1 MKLLIITLL
10 LAFTGTNAVQAQ
22 TNWHVSSD
30 VVRTIEHP
38 DFSALFTFGIE
49 ISKVE
54 FGKEQTTL
62 YFDFSHYTSTTFGF
76 RSTTYLVDEE
86 GKRYPIKSCKGFQL
100 DKGYNVKEDGVKE
113 ISISFEPLPEG
124 TRVFD
129 CIEGP
134 DLQWSFQFYGIR
146 EKGQD
151 WNVFPKKEV
160 ADNPFPESFF
170 CVDTVYVT
178 GRITQSKYD
187 RESNACR
194 HESYSYAEQALRKQL
209 RLGGGAFDRFYVAK
223 DGTFS
228 FKTMVVKPTMDE
240 LFIPG
245 GRIPVL
251 LIPGDH
257 LQVDI
262 SHWGE
267 YNQQVTIRS
276 EKGDYSRM
284 LTNYPFLYE
293 KEIADP
299 RGTLSWSETGKL
311 AADTWQPLHDEQ
323 AKRMEV
329 CSYLAAKYHFTPT
342 ELKLMQMNVQINN
355 AFISSLRMSS
365 PLFIKFRKIKEKYN
379 ATRTSQDS
387 KLPPKHFSM
396 EDLEADSIFL
406 DLSFIKECPWDD
418 PTISATQEYE
428 AVLNRLPD
436 LPYYILFRSGT
447 EEWTYENDSINIFAA
462 AEQLGIGEALIG
474 HYLTTNL
481 YDRMA
486 NNPELRQKI
495 ASIVDD
501 FKLPHAF
508 ALSKTALMYDLH
520 DHEIRSYPADQ
531 SIAADVIKKLYAPYK
546 GKKVLLLPLSC
557 YRPDGLQKIDSLYQA
572 RRAEIDKEAVFLP
585 VATPKFTSKQELK
598 ELQQKYPTLKNTVY
612 LGEEELLRLYIAFQ
626 RGNGPQTD
634 PEMLILQDG
643 TFGIPGYLFLDN
655 YRKKK

>member
-1 MKLLIITLL
+1 MKKTIILLCAMLFSLCTW
-10 LAFTGTNAVQAQ
+10 AQ
-22 TNWHVSSD
+22 DNGSASSD

-100 DKGYNVKEDGVKE
+100 DKGYNVKKDGVKE

-160 ADNPFPESFF
+160 ADNPFKESFF
-170 CVDTVYVT
+170 GMDTVYVT

-187 RESNACR
+187 RESNVCH
-194 HESYSYAEQALRKQL
+194 HESYSYAENALRKQL
-209 RLGGGAFDRFYVAK
+209 RLGAGVFDRFYVAK

-311 AADTWQPLHDEQ
+311 PADTWQPLHDEQ

-329 CSYLAAKYHFTPT
+329 CRYLAAKHHFTPT
-342 ELKLMQMNVQINN
+342 ELKLMQMNVQISD
-355 AFISSLRMSS
+355 AFISYIRMQT
-365 PLFIKFRKIKEKYN
+365 PFYRKERKEYDLYVKAKYDK
-379 ATRTSQDS
+379 T
-387 KLPPKHFSM
+387 KLPQARFSV
-396 EDLEADSIFL
+396 EDVEADSIYL
-406 DLSFIKECPWDD
+406 DLSFIKDCPWDD
-418 PTISATQEYE
+418 PTFSATKYYE
-428 AVLNRLPD
+428 TLLSKLLGLTIMFAP
-436 LPYYILFRSGT
+436 GT
-447 EEWTYENDSINIFAA
+447 EKPSSENDSINIFAA
-462 AEQLGIGEALIG
+462 AEQLGIGEVLIG
-474 HYLTTNL
+474 YYLTADK
-481 YDRMA
+481 YGKMK

-501 FKLPHAF
+501 FKLPHAI

-643 TFGIPGYLFLDN
+643 TFGIPGRYFLDN

>member
-1 MKLLIITLL
+1 MLFSLCTW
-10 LAFTGTNAVQAQ
+10 AQA
-22 TNWHVSSD
+22 NGSASSD
-30 VVRTIEHP
+30 MVRTIEHP
-38 DFSALFTFGIE
+38 EFSALFTFGIE

-62 YFDFSHYTSTTFGF
+62 YFDFSHYTGTSFSF
-76 RSTTYLVDEE
+76 RSSTYLVDEE
-86 GKRYPIKSCKGFQL
+86 GRRYPIKSCKGFQL

-178 GRITQSKYD
+178 GRITQSQYD
-187 RESNACR
+187 QWGNIHREG
-194 HESYSYAEQALRKQL
+194 YSYAEKALRKQL

-228 FKTMVVKPTMDE
+228 FKTMVAKPTMDE

-276 EKGDYSRM
+276 EKGDYSRL

-311 AADTWQPLHDEQ
+311 AADTWQPLHDELET
-323 AKRMEV
+323 RMEV
-329 CSYLAAKYHFTPT
+329 CRYLAAKHHFTPT
-342 ELKLMQMNVQINN
+342 EQKLIQMNVQIDH
-355 AFISSLRMSS
+355 AFIAYMRMLS
-365 PLFIKFRKIKEKYN
+365 PLMIKYRKVVDLYNKDTSNNKKY
-379 ATRTSQDS
+379 
-387 KLPPKHFSM
+387 PKRRFSM
-396 EDLEADSIFL
+396 QELEADSISL
-406 DLSFIKECPWDD
+406 DLSFITECHWDD
-418 PTISATQEYE
+418 PTISATKDYE
-428 AVLNRLPD
+428 FLLSKLPG
-436 LPYYILFRSGT
+436 LFTFILFQPGT
-447 EEWTYENDSINIFAA
+447 EAQTHENDSINTFAA
-462 AEQLGIGEALIG
+462 AERLGIGETLIG
-474 HYLTTNL
+474 EYLTTNM
-481 YDRMA
+481 YDRLQR
-486 NNPELRQKI
+486 NPELRQKVRG
-495 ASIVDD
+495 IVEN
-501 FKLPHAF
+501 FKSPHTRI
-508 ALSKTALMYDLH
+508 LSKAALDYDLH
-520 DHEIRSYPADQ
+520 DYEARSYPADQ

>member
-1 MKLLIITLL
+1 MKKTIILLCAMLFSLCTW
-10 LAFTGTNAVQAQ
+10 AQ
-22 TNWHVSSD
+22 DNGSASSD

-100 DKGYNVKEDGVKE
+100 DKGYNVKKDGVKE

-160 ADNPFPESFF
+160 ADNPFKESFF
-170 CVDTVYVT
+170 GMDTVYVT

-187 RESNACR
+187 RESNVCH
-194 HESYSYAEQALRKQL
+194 HESYSYAENALRKQL
-209 RLGGGAFDRFYVAK
+209 RLGEGVFDRFYVAK

-311 AADTWQPLHDEQ
+311 PADTWQPLHDEQ

-329 CSYLAAKYHFTPT
+329 CRYLAAKHHFTPT
-342 ELKLMQMNVQINN
+342 ELKLMQMNVQIND
-355 AFISSLRMSS
+355 AFISYIRMQT
-365 PLFIKFRKIKEKYN
+365 PFYRKERKEYDLYVKAKYDK
-379 ATRTSQDS
+379 T
-387 KLPPKHFSM
+387 KLPQARFSV
-396 EDLEADSIFL
+396 EDVEADSIYL
-406 DLSFIKECPWDD
+406 DLSFIKDCPWDD
-418 PTISATQEYE
+418 PTFSATKYYE
-428 AVLNRLPD
+428 TLLSKLLGLTIMFAP
-436 LPYYILFRSGT
+436 GT
-447 EEWTYENDSINIFAA
+447 EKPSSENDSINIFAA
-462 AEQLGIGEALIG
+462 AEQLGIGEVLIG
-474 HYLTTNL
+474 YYLTADK
-481 YDRMA
+481 YGKMK

-501 FKLPHAF
+501 FKLPHAI

-643 TFGIPGYLFLDN
+643 TFGIPGRYFLDN

>member
-1 MKLLIITLL
+1 MKKTIILLCAMLFSLCTW
-10 LAFTGTNAVQAQ
+10 AQ
-22 TNWHVSSD
+22 DNGSASSD

-76 RSTTYLVDEE
+76 RSTTYLMDEE

-100 DKGYNVKEDGVKE
+100 DKGYNVKKDGVKE

-160 ADNPFPESFF
+160 ADNPFKESFF
-170 CVDTVYVT
+170 GMDTVYVT

-187 RESNACR
+187 RESNVCH
-194 HESYSYAEQALRKQL
+194 HESYSYAENALRKQL
-209 RLGGGAFDRFYVAK
+209 RLGAGVFDRFYVAK

-311 AADTWQPLHDEQ
+311 PADTWQPLHDEQ

-329 CSYLAAKYHFTPT
+329 CRYLAAKHHFTPT
-342 ELKLMQMNVQINN
+342 ELKLMQMNVQISD
-355 AFISSLRMSS
+355 AFISYIRMQT
-365 PLFIKFRKIKEKYN
+365 PFYLKERKEYDLYVKAKYDK
-379 ATRTSQDS
+379 T
-387 KLPPKHFSM
+387 KLPQARFSV
-396 EDLEADSIFL
+396 EDVEADSIYL
-406 DLSFIKECPWDD
+406 DLSFIKDCPWDD
-418 PTISATQEYE
+418 PTFSATKYYE
-428 AVLNRLPD
+428 TLLGKLLGLTIMFAP
-436 LPYYILFRSGT
+436 GT
-447 EEWTYENDSINIFAA
+447 EKPSSENDSINIFAA
-462 AEQLGIGEALIG
+462 AEQLGIGEVLIG
-474 HYLTTNL
+474 YYLTADK
-481 YDRMA
+481 YGKMK

-501 FKLPHAF
+501 FKLPHAI

-643 TFGIPGYLFLDN
+643 TFGIPGRYFLDN

>member
-1 MKLLIITLL
+1 MKKTIILLCAMLFSLCTWTQDNGS
-10 LAFTGTNAVQAQ
+10 A
-22 TNWHVSSD
+22 SSD

-100 DKGYNVKEDGVKE
+100 DKGYNVKKDGVKE

-160 ADNPFPESFF
+160 ADNPFKESFF
-170 CVDTVYVT
+170 GMDTVYVT

-187 RESNACR
+187 RESNACH
-194 HESYSYAEQALRKQL
+194 HESYSYAENALRKQL
-209 RLGGGAFDRFYVAK
+209 RLGAGVFDRFYVAK

-329 CSYLAAKYHFTPT
+329 CRYLAAKHHFTPT
-342 ELKLMQMNVQINN
+342 ELKLMQMNVQISD
-355 AFISSLRMSS
+355 AFISYIRMQT
-365 PLFIKFRKIKEKYN
+365 PFYRKERKEYDLYVKAKYDK
-379 ATRTSQDS
+379 T
-387 KLPPKHFSM
+387 KLPQARFSV
-396 EDLEADSIFL
+396 EDVEADSIYL
-406 DLSFIKECPWDD
+406 DLSFIKDCPWDD
-418 PTISATQEYE
+418 PTFSATKYYE
-428 AVLNRLPD
+428 TLLSKLLGLTIMFAP
-436 LPYYILFRSGT
+436 GT
-447 EEWTYENDSINIFAA
+447 EKPSSENDSINIFAA
-462 AEQLGIGEALIG
+462 AEQLGIGEVLIG
-474 HYLTTNL
+474 YYLTADK
-481 YDRMA
+481 YGKMK

-501 FKLPHAF
+501 FKLPHAI
-508 ALSKTALMYDLH
+508 ALSKMALMYDPH
-520 DHEIRSYPADQ
+520 GDGIRSYPADQ

-643 TFGIPGYLFLDN
+643 TFGIPGRYFLDN

>member
-1 MKLLIITLL
+1 MTKLSFILILMAL
-10 LAFTGTNAVQAQ
+10 VQSTWAQ
-22 TNWHVSSD
+22 TNGSASSD
-30 VVRTIEHP
+30 VVKTIEHP
-38 DFSALFTFGIE
+38 DFTALFTYDLE

-54 FGKEQTTL
+54 FSKEQTTL
-62 YFDFSHYTSTTFGF
+62 YFDFSHYTTTSFGF
-76 RSTTYLVDEE
+76 RSTTYLMDEE

-134 DLQWSFQFYGIR
+134 DLEWSFQFYGIR

-178 GRITQSKYD
+178 GRITQSQYD
-187 RESNACR
+187 QWGNIHRED
-194 HESYSYAEQALRKQL
+194 YSYAERALLSQF
-209 RLGGGAFDRFYVAK
+209 RLTSVFDLIYVAK

-228 FKTMVVKPTMDE
+228 FKTIVAKPTMDE

-245 GRIPVL
+245 GRIPIL

-293 KEIADP
+293 KEIAYME
-299 RGTLSWSETGKL
+299 GTLSESEAGKL
-311 AADTWQPLHDEQ
+311 AAETWQPLHDEQ

-329 CSYLAAKYHFTPT
+329 CRYLAAKHHFTPT
-342 ELKLMQMNVQINN
+342 ELKLMQMNVQISD
-355 AFISSLRMSS
+355 AFISYIRMTS
-365 PLFIKFRKIKEKYN
+365 PLYLKYRKEYDLYVKAKYDK
-379 ATRTSQDS
+379 T
-387 KLPPKHFSM
+387 KLPQERFSV
-396 EDLEADSIFL
+396 EELEADSIFL
-406 DLSFIKECPWDD
+406 DLSFIKDCPWDD
-418 PTISATQEYE
+418 PTFSATKYYE
-428 AVLNRLPD
+428 TLLRKLLGLTHIMFAP
-436 LPYYILFRSGT
+436 GT
-447 EEWTYENDSINIFAA
+447 EKPSSENDSINIFAA

-474 HYLTTNL
+474 EYLTNYL
-481 YDRMA
+481 YSRMV
-486 NNPELRQKI
+486 NNPKLRQKVEG
-495 ASIVDD
+495 IVDD
-501 FKLPHAF
+501 FKLPHTKVLANPSLMV
-508 ALSKTALMYDLH
+508 ALNEYDT
-520 DHEIRSYPADQ
+520 RSYPANQ

-557 YRPDGLQKIDSLYQA
+557 YKPDGLQKIDSLYQT
-572 RRAEIDKEAVFLP
+572 RRAEIDREAVFLP
-585 VATPKFTSKQELK
+585 VATAKFTSKQELK

-612 LGEEELLRLYIAFQ
+612 LDEEELLRLYVAFQ
-626 RGNGPQTD
+626 RGNGPQAD

-643 TFGIPGYLFLDN
+643 TFGIPGRYFLEN
-655 YRKKK
+655 YRKKP

>member
-1 MKLLIITLL
+1 MKKTIILLCAMLFSLCTW
-10 LAFTGTNAVQAQ
+10 AQ
-22 TNWHVSSD
+22 DNGSASSD

-100 DKGYNVKEDGVKE
+100 DKGYNVKKDGVKE

-160 ADNPFPESFF
+160 ADNPFKESFF
-170 CVDTVYVT
+170 GMDTVYVT

-187 RESNACR
+187 RESNVCH
-194 HESYSYAEQALRKQL
+194 HESYSYAENALRKQL
-209 RLGGGAFDRFYVAK
+209 RLGVGVFDRFYVAK

-329 CSYLAAKYHFTPT
+329 CRYLAAKHHFTPT
-342 ELKLMQMNVQINN
+342 ELKLMQMNVQIND
-355 AFISSLRMSS
+355 AFISYIRMQT
-365 PLFIKFRKIKEKYN
+365 PFYRKERKEYDLYVKAKYDK
-379 ATRTSQDS
+379 T
-387 KLPPKHFSM
+387 KLPQARFSV
-396 EDLEADSIFL
+396 EDVEADSIYL
-406 DLSFIKECPWDD
+406 DLSFIKDCPWDD
-418 PTISATQEYE
+418 PTFSATKYYE
-428 AVLNRLPD
+428 TLLSKLLGLTIMFAP
-436 LPYYILFRSGT
+436 GT
-447 EEWTYENDSINIFAA
+447 EKPSSENDSINIFAA
-462 AEQLGIGEALIG
+462 AEQLGIGEVLIG
-474 HYLTTNL
+474 YYLTADK
-481 YDRMA
+481 YGKMK

-501 FKLPHAF
+501 FKLPHAI
-508 ALSKTALMYDLH
+508 ALSKTALRYDLH

-643 TFGIPGYLFLDN
+643 TFGIPGRYFLDN

>member
-1 MKLLIITLL
+1 MKKTIILLCAMLFSLCTW
-10 LAFTGTNAVQAQ
+10 AQ
-22 TNWHVSSD
+22 TNGSASSD

-100 DKGYNVKEDGVKE
+100 DKGYNVKKDGVKE

-187 RESNACR
+187 RESNACY
-194 HESYSYAEQALRKQL
+194 HESYSYAENALRKQL
-209 RLGGGAFDRFYVAK
+209 RLGAGVFDRFYVAK

-329 CSYLAAKYHFTPT
+329 CRYLAAKHHFTPT
-342 ELKLMQMNVQINN
+342 ELKLMQMNVQIND
-355 AFISSLRMSS
+355 AFISYIRMQT
-365 PLFIKFRKIKEKYN
+365 PFYLKERKEYDLYVKAKYDK
-379 ATRTSQDS
+379 T
-387 KLPPKHFSM
+387 KLPQARFSV
-396 EDLEADSIFL
+396 EDYEADSIYL
-406 DLSFIKECPWDD
+406 DLSFIKDCPWED
-418 PTISATQEYE
+418 PTFSATKYYE
-428 AVLNRLPD
+428 TLLGKLLGLTRIMFVP
-436 LPYYILFRSGT
+436 GT
-447 EEWTYENDSINIFAA
+447 EKSSSENDSINIFAA
-462 AEQLGIGEALIG
+462 AEQLGIGEVLIG
-474 HYLTTNL
+474 YYLTADK
-481 YDRMA
+481 YGKMK

-501 FKLPHAF
+501 FKLPHAI
-508 ALSKTALMYDLH
+508 ALSKMALMYDLH

>member
-1 MKLLIITLL
+1 MKKTIILLCAMLFSLCTW
-10 LAFTGTNAVQAQ
+10 AQ
-22 TNWHVSSD
+22 TNGSASSD

-100 DKGYNVKEDGVKE
+100 DKGYNVKKDGVKE

-160 ADNPFPESFF
+160 ADNPFKESFF
-170 CVDTVYVT
+170 GMDTVYVT

-187 RESNACR
+187 RESNVCH
-194 HESYSYAEQALRKQL
+194 HESYSYAENALRKQL
-209 RLGGGAFDRFYVAK
+209 RLGEGVFDRFYVAK

-329 CSYLAAKYHFTPT
+329 CRYLAAKHHFTPT
-342 ELKLMQMNVQINN
+342 ELKLMQMNVQIND
-355 AFISSLRMSS
+355 AFISYIRMQT
-365 PLFIKFRKIKEKYN
+365 PFYRKERKEYDLYVKAKYDK
-379 ATRTSQDS
+379 T
-387 KLPPKHFSM
+387 KLPQARFSV
-396 EDLEADSIFL
+396 EDVEADSIYL
-406 DLSFIKECPWDD
+406 DLSFIKDCPWDD
-418 PTISATQEYE
+418 PTFSATKYYE
-428 AVLNRLPD
+428 TLLSKLLGLTIMFAP
-436 LPYYILFRSGT
+436 GT
-447 EEWTYENDSINIFAA
+447 EKPSSENDSINIFAA
-462 AEQLGIGEALIG
+462 AEQLGIGEVLIG
-474 HYLTTNL
+474 YYLTADK
-481 YDRMA
+481 YGKMK

-501 FKLPHAF
+501 FKLPHAI

-643 TFGIPGYLFLDN
+643 TFGIPGRYFLDN

>member
-1 MKLLIITLL
+1 MKKTIILLCAMLFSLCTW
-10 LAFTGTNAVQAQ
+10 AQ
-22 TNWHVSSD
+22 DNGSASSD

-100 DKGYNVKEDGVKE
+100 DKGYNVKKDGVKE

-160 ADNPFPESFF
+160 ADNPFKESFF
-170 CVDTVYVT
+170 GMDTVYVT

-187 RESNACR
+187 RESNVCH
-194 HESYSYAEQALRKQL
+194 HESYSYAENALRKQL
-209 RLGGGAFDRFYVAK
+209 RLGAGVFDRFYVAK

-311 AADTWQPLHDEQ
+311 PADTWQPLHDEQ

-329 CSYLAAKYHFTPT
+329 CRYLAAKHHFTPT
-342 ELKLMQMNVQINN
+342 ELKLMQMNVQIND
-355 AFISSLRMSS
+355 AFISYIRMQT
-365 PLFIKFRKIKEKYN
+365 PFYRKERKEYDLYVKAKYDK
-379 ATRTSQDS
+379 T
-387 KLPPKHFSM
+387 KLPQARFSV
-396 EDLEADSIFL
+396 EDVEADSIYL
-406 DLSFIKECPWDD
+406 DLSFIKDCPWDD
-418 PTISATQEYE
+418 PTFSATKYYE
-428 AVLNRLPD
+428 TLLSKLLGLTIMFAP
-436 LPYYILFRSGT
+436 GT
-447 EEWTYENDSINIFAA
+447 EKPSSENDSINIFAA
-462 AEQLGIGEALIG
+462 AEQLGIGEVLIG
-474 HYLTTNL
+474 YYLTADK
-481 YDRMA
+481 YGKMK

-643 TFGIPGYLFLDN
+643 TFGIPGRYFLDN

>member
-1 MKLLIITLL
+1 MKKTIILLCAMLFSLCTW
-10 LAFTGTNAVQAQ
+10 AQ
-22 TNWHVSSD
+22 DNGSASSD

-100 DKGYNVKEDGVKE
+100 DKGYNVKKDGVKE

-160 ADNPFPESFF
+160 ADNPFKESFF
-170 CVDTVYVT
+170 GMDTVYVT

-187 RESNACR
+187 RESNVCH
-194 HESYSYAEQALRKQL
+194 HESYSYAENALRKQL
-209 RLGGGAFDRFYVAK
+209 RLGEGVFDRFYVAK

-329 CSYLAAKYHFTPT
+329 CRYLAAKHHFTPT
-342 ELKLMQMNVQINN
+342 ELKLMQMNVQIND
-355 AFISSLRMSS
+355 AFISYIRMQT
-365 PLFIKFRKIKEKYN
+365 PFYRKERKEYDLYVKAKYDK
-379 ATRTSQDS
+379 T
-387 KLPPKHFSM
+387 KLPQARFSV
-396 EDLEADSIFL
+396 EDVEADSIYL
-406 DLSFIKECPWDD
+406 DLSFIKDCPWDD
-418 PTISATQEYE
+418 PTFSATKYYE
-428 AVLNRLPD
+428 TLLSKLLGLTIMFAP
-436 LPYYILFRSGT
+436 GT
-447 EEWTYENDSINIFAA
+447 EKPSSENDSINIFAA
-462 AEQLGIGEALIG
+462 AEQLGIGEVLIG
-474 HYLTTNL
+474 YYLTADK
-481 YDRMA
+481 YGKMK

-501 FKLPHAF
+501 FKLPHAI

-585 VATPKFTSKQELK
+585 IATPKFTSKQELK

-643 TFGIPGYLFLDN
+643 TFGIPGRYFLDN

>member
-1 MKLLIITLL
+1 MKKTIILLCAMLFSLCTW
-10 LAFTGTNAVQAQ
+10 AQ
-22 TNWHVSSD
+22 DNGSASSD

-100 DKGYNVKEDGVKE
+100 DKGYNVKKDGVKE

-160 ADNPFPESFF
+160 ADNPFKESFF
-170 CVDTVYVT
+170 GMDTVYVT

-187 RESNACR
+187 RESNVCH
-194 HESYSYAEQALRKQL
+194 HESYSYAENALRKQL
-209 RLGGGAFDRFYVAK
+209 RLGEGVFDRFYVAK

-329 CSYLAAKYHFTPT
+329 CRYLAAKHHFTPT
-342 ELKLMQMNVQINN
+342 ELKLMQMNVQIND
-355 AFISSLRMSS
+355 AFISYIRMQT
-365 PLFIKFRKIKEKYN
+365 PFYRKERKEYDLYVKAKYDK
-379 ATRTSQDS
+379 T
-387 KLPPKHFSM
+387 KLPQARFSV
-396 EDLEADSIFL
+396 EDVEADSIYL
-406 DLSFIKECPWDD
+406 DLSFIKDCPWDD
-418 PTISATQEYE
+418 PTFSATKYYE
-428 AVLNRLPD
+428 TLLSKLLGLTIMFAP
-436 LPYYILFRSGT
+436 GT
-447 EEWTYENDSINIFAA
+447 EKPSSENDSINIFAA
-462 AEQLGIGEALIG
+462 AEQLGIGEVLIG
-474 HYLTTNL
+474 YYLTADK
-481 YDRMA
+481 YGKMK

-501 FKLPHAF
+501 FKLPHAI

-643 TFGIPGYLFLDN
+643 TLGIPGRYFLDN

>member
-1 MKLLIITLL
+1 MLGAMLFSLCTW
-10 LAFTGTNAVQAQ
+10 AQA
-22 TNWHVSSD
+22 NGSASSD

-62 YFDFSHYTSTTFGF
+62 YFDFSHYTSTSFGF

-151 WNVFPKKEV
+151 WNVFPKKDV

-194 HESYSYAEQALRKQL
+194 HESYSYSEEALRKQF

-228 FKTMVVKPTMDE
+228 FKTIVVKPTMDE

-276 EKGDYSRM
+276 EKGDYSRL

-311 AADTWQPLHDEQ
+311 AADTWQPLHDELET
-323 AKRMEV
+323 RMEV
-329 CSYLAAKYHFTPT
+329 CRYLAAKHHFTPT
-342 ELKLMQMNVQINN
+342 EQKLIQMNVQIDH
-355 AFISSLRMSS
+355 AFIAYMRMLS
-365 PLFIKFRKIKEKYN
+365 PLMIKYRKVVDLYNKDTSNNKKY
-379 ATRTSQDS
+379 
-387 KLPPKHFSM
+387 PKRRFSM
-396 EDLEADSIFL
+396 QELEADSISL
-406 DLSFIKECPWDD
+406 DLSFITECHWDD
-418 PTISATQEYE
+418 PTISATKDYE
-428 AVLNRLPD
+428 VLLSKLPG
-436 LPYYILFRSGT
+436 LFTFILFQPGT
-447 EEWTYENDSINIFAA
+447 EAQTHENDSINTFAA
-462 AEQLGIGEALIG
+462 AERLGIGETLIG
-474 HYLTTNL
+474 EYLTTNM
-481 YDRMA
+481 YDRLQR
-486 NNPELRQKI
+486 NPELRQKVRG
-495 ASIVDD
+495 IVEN
-501 FKLPHAF
+501 FKSPHTRI
-508 ALSKTALMYDLH
+508 LSKAALDYDLH
-520 DHEIRSYPADQ
+520 DYEIRSYPANQ

>member
-1 MKLLIITLL
+1 MKKTIILLCAMLFSLCTW
-10 LAFTGTNAVQAQ
+10 AQ
-22 TNWHVSSD
+22 TNGSASSD

-100 DKGYNVKEDGVKE
+100 DKGYNVKKDGVKE

-160 ADNPFPESFF
+160 ADNPFKESFF
-170 CVDTVYVT
+170 GMDTVYVT

-187 RESNACR
+187 RESNACH
-194 HESYSYAEQALRKQL
+194 HESYSYAEKALRQQF
-209 RLGGGAFDRFYVAK
+209 RLGGGVFDRFYVAK

-245 GRIPVL
+245 GRIPIL

-329 CSYLAAKYHFTPT
+329 CRYLAAKHHFTPT
-342 ELKLMQMNVQINN
+342 ELKLMQMNVQIND
-355 AFISSLRMSS
+355 AFISYIRMQT
-365 PLFIKFRKIKEKYN
+365 PFYLKERKEYDLYVKAKYDK
-379 ATRTSQDS
+379 T
-387 KLPPKHFSM
+387 KLPQVRFSV
-396 EDLEADSIFL
+396 EDYEADSIYL
-406 DLSFIKECPWDD
+406 DLSFIKDCPWED
-418 PTISATQEYE
+418 PTFSATKYYE
-428 AVLNRLPD
+428 TLLSKLLGLTWIMFVP
-436 LPYYILFRSGT
+436 GT
-447 EEWTYENDSINIFAA
+447 EKSSSENDSINIFAA
-462 AEQLGIGEALIG
+462 AEQLGIGEVLIG
-474 HYLTTNL
+474 YYLTTDK
-481 YDRMA
+481 YGKMK

-501 FKLPHAF
+501 FKLPHAI
-508 ALSKTALMYDLH
+508 ALSKMALMDNPH
-520 DHEIRSYPADQ
+520 GGGIRSYPADQ

-643 TFGIPGYLFLDN
+643 TFGIPGRYFLDN

>member
-1 MKLLIITLL
+1 MKKTIILLCAMLFSLCTW
-10 LAFTGTNAVQAQ
+10 AQ
-22 TNWHVSSD
+22 DNGSASSD

-100 DKGYNVKEDGVKE
+100 DKGYNVKKDGVKE

-160 ADNPFPESFF
+160 ADNPFKESFF
-170 CVDTVYVT
+170 GMDTVYVT

-187 RESNACR
+187 RESNVCH
-194 HESYSYAEQALRKQL
+194 HESYSYAENALRKQL
-209 RLGGGAFDRFYVAK
+209 RLGAGVFDRFYVAK

-276 EKGDYSRM
+276 EKGDYSRL

-329 CSYLAAKYHFTPT
+329 CRYLAAKHHFTPT
-342 ELKLMQMNVQINN
+342 ELKLMQMNVQIND
-355 AFISSLRMSS
+355 AFISYIRMQT
-365 PLFIKFRKIKEKYN
+365 PFFLKERKAYDLYVKAKYDK
-379 ATRTSQDS
+379 T
-387 KLPPKHFSM
+387 KLPQARFSV
-396 EDLEADSIFL
+396 EDYEADSIYL
-406 DLSFIKECPWDD
+406 DLSFIKDCPWDD
-418 PTISATQEYE
+418 PTFSATKYYE
-428 AVLNRLPD
+428 TLLPK
-436 LPYYILFRSGT
+436 LLGLTRIMFVPGT
-447 EEWTYENDSINIFAA
+447 EKSSIENDSINIFAA
-462 AEQLGIGEALIG
+462 AEQLGIGEVLIG
-474 HYLTTNL
+474 YYLTADQ
-481 YDRMA
+481 YGKMK

-501 FKLPHAF
+501 FKLPHAI

-643 TFGIPGYLFLDN
+643 TFGIPGRYFLDN

>member
-1 MKLLIITLL
+1 MLFSLCTW
-10 LAFTGTNAVQAQ
+10 AQ
-22 TNWHVSSD
+22 TNGSASSD
-30 VVRTIEHP
+30 VVKTIEHP
-38 DFSALFTFGIE
+38 DFTALFTYDLE

-54 FGKEQTTL
+54 FSKEQTTL
-62 YFDFSHYTSTTFGF
+62 YFDFSHYTTTSFGF
-76 RSTTYLVDEE
+76 RSTTYLMDEE
-86 GKRYPIKSCKGFQL
+86 GKRYPIKGCKGFQL

-146 EKGQD
+146 EKGLD

-187 RESNACR
+187 RESNACY
-194 HESYSYAEQALRKQL
+194 HESYSYAERALRNQL
-209 RLGGGAFDRFYVAK
+209 RLGGGALDRFYVAK

-267 YNQQVTIRS
+267 YNQQVNIRS

-329 CSYLAAKYHFTPT
+329 CRYLAAKHHFTPT
-342 ELKLMQMNVQINN
+342 ELKLMQMNVQIND
-355 AFISSLRMSS
+355 AFISNIRMQT
-365 PLFIKFRKIKEKYN
+365 PFFLKERKAYDLYVKAKYDKTKVPQ
-379 ATRTSQDS
+379 AR
-387 KLPPKHFSM
+387 FSV
-396 EDLEADSIFL
+396 EDYEADSIYL
-406 DLSFIKECPWDD
+406 DLSFIKDCPWDD
-418 PTISATQEYE
+418 PTFSATKYYE
-428 AVLNRLPD
+428 TLLPK
-436 LPYYILFRSGT
+436 LLGLTWIMFVPGT
-447 EEWTYENDSINIFAA
+447 EKSSIENDSINIFAA
-462 AEQLGIGEALIG
+462 AEQLGIGEVLIG
-474 HYLTTNL
+474 YYLTADK
-481 YDRMA
+481 YGKMK

-495 ASIVDD
+495 EGIVDD

-508 ALSKTALMYDLH
+508 ALSKTALMDNLH
-520 DHEIRSYPADQ
+520 GGEIRSYPADQ

>member
-1 MKLLIITLL
+1 MKKLSFILILIAL
-10 LAFTGTNAVQAQ
+10 VQCTWAQ
-22 TNWHVSSD
+22 TNGSASSD

-38 DFSALFTFGIE
+38 DFTALFTYDIE
-49 ISKVE
+49 IPKVE
-54 FGKEQTTL
+54 FGEEQTTL
-62 YFDFSHYTSTTFGF
+62 YFDFSHYTGTSFSF
-76 RSTTYLVDEE
+76 RSSTYLVDEE

-134 DLQWSFQFYGIR
+134 DLEWSFQFYGIR

-178 GRITQSKYD
+178 GRITQSQYD
-187 RESNACR
+187 QWGNIHRED
-194 HESYSYAEQALRKQL
+194 YSYAERALLSQF
-209 RLGGGAFDRFYVAK
+209 RLTSVFDLIYVAK

-228 FKTMVVKPTMDE
+228 FKTMVAKPTMDE

-284 LTNYPFLYE
+284 LTNYPFLWE

-323 AKRMEV
+323 AKQMEI
-329 CSYLAAKYHFTPT
+329 CRYLAAKHHFTPT
-342 ELKLMQMNVQINN
+342 ELKLMQMNVQISD
-355 AFISSLRMSS
+355 AFISYIRMTS
-365 PLFIKFRKIKEKYN
+365 PLYLKYRKEYDLYVKAKYDK
-379 ATRTSQDS
+379 TKWPQER
-387 KLPPKHFSM
+387 FSV
-396 EDLEADSIFL
+396 EELEADSIFL
-406 DLSFIKECPWDD
+406 DLSFIKDCPWDD
-418 PTISATQEYE
+418 PTFSATKYYE
-428 AVLNRLPD
+428 VVLSKLCS
-436 LPYYILFRSGT
+436 LFSYIMFIPGT
-447 EEWTYENDSINIFAA
+447 EKPSSENDSINIYAA
-462 AEQLGIGEALIG
+462 AEQLGIREALIG
-474 HYLTTNL
+474 KYLTNYL
-481 YDRMA
+481 YSRMV
-486 NNPELRQKI
+486 NNPKLRQKVEG
-495 ASIVDD
+495 IVDD
-501 FKLPHAF
+501 FKLPHTKVLANPSLMV
-508 ALSKTALMYDLH
+508 ALNEYDT
-520 DHEIRSYPADQ
+520 RSYPANQ

-557 YRPDGLQKIDSLYQA
+557 YKPDGLQKIDSLYQT
-572 RRAEIDKEAVFLP
+572 RRAEIDREAVFLP
-585 VATPKFTSKQELK
+585 VATAKFTSKQELK

-612 LGEEELLRLYIAFQ
+612 LDEEELLRLYVAFQ
-626 RGNGPQTD
+626 RGNGPQAD

-643 TFGIPGYLFLDN
+643 TFGIPGRYFLEN
-655 YRKKK
+655 YRKKP

>member
-1 MKLLIITLL
+1 MKKLSFILILLTL
-10 LAFTGTNAVQAQ
+10 VQTAWGQ
-22 TNWHVSSD
+22 VNTQVSSD

-38 DFSALFTFGIE
+38 DFTALFTYDIE
-49 ISKVE
+49 IPKVE
-54 FGKEQTTL
+54 FSKEQTTL
-62 YFDFSHYTSTTFGF
+62 YFDFSHYTTTSFGF

-86 GKRYPIKSCKGFQL
+86 GRRYPIKSCKGFQL

-151 WNVFPKKEV
+151 WDVFPKKEV

-178 GRITQSKYD
+178 GRITQSRYD
-187 RESNACR
+187 RWGRIEHESN
-194 HESYSYAEQALRKQL
+194 SYSEQALRRQF
-209 RLGGGAFDRFYVAK
+209 RLGNGAFDHFYVAK

-228 FKTMVVKPTMDE
+228 FKTLVVKPTMDE
-240 LFIPG
+240 LNING
-245 GRIPVL
+245 NRIPIL
-251 LIPGDH
+251 LIPSDH

-267 YNQQVTIRS
+267 YNQQVNIRS

-311 AADTWQPLHDEQ
+311 AADTWQPLHDELEKQ
-323 AKRMEV
+323 MEV
-329 CSYLAAKYHFTPT
+329 CRYLAAKHHFTPT
-342 ELKLMQMNVQINN
+342 EQKLMQMNVQIDQ
-355 AFISSLRMSS
+355 AFIACMRMQT
-365 PLFIKFRKIKEKYN
+365 PLHIKYRKGYDLYVKGNYDNK
-379 ATRTSQDS
+379 
-387 KLPPKHFSM
+387 KLFPAHFSI

-406 DLSFIKECPWDD
+406 DLSFIKDCPWDD
-418 PTISATQEYE
+418 PTFSATKYYE
-428 AVLNRLPD
+428 VVLSKLCS
-436 LPYYILFRSGT
+436 LFSYIMFIPGT
-447 EEWTYENDSINIFAA
+447 EKPSSENDSINIYAA
-462 AEQLGIGEALIG
+462 AEQLGIREALIG
-474 HYLTTNL
+474 EYLTNYL
-481 YDRMA
+481 YSRMV
-486 NNPELRQKI
+486 NNPKLRQKVEG
-495 ASIVDD
+495 IVDD
-501 FKLPHAF
+501 FKLPHTKVLANPSLMV
-508 ALSKTALMYDLH
+508 ALNEYDT
-520 DHEIRSYPADQ
+520 RSYPANQ

-557 YRPDGLQKIDSLYQA
+557 YSPAGLQKIDSLYQA
-572 RRAEIDKEAVFLP
+572 RRAEIDREAVFLP
-585 VATPKFTSKQELK
+585 VATPKYTSKQELK
-598 ELQQKYPTLKNTVY
+598 ELQQKYPTLKNTIY
-612 LGEEELLRLYIAFQ
+612 LDEEELLRLYVAFQ
-626 RGNGPQTD
+626 RGNGPQAD

-643 TFGIPGYLFLDN
+643 TFGIPGRYFLEN
-655 YRKKK
+655 YRKKP

>member
-1 MKLLIITLL
+1 MKKSSFLLIL
-10 LAFTGTNAVQAQ
+10 LALVQCTWAQ
-22 TNWHVSSD
+22 TNGSASSD

-38 DFSALFTFGIE
+38 DFTALFTYDIE
-49 ISKVE
+49 IPKVE
-54 FGKEQTTL
+54 FGKKQTTL
-62 YFDFSHYTSTTFGF
+62 YFDFSHYTGTTFSF
-76 RSTTYLVDEE
+76 RSSTYLVDEE
-86 GKRYPIKSCKGFQL
+86 GKRYPIKSCEGFQL
-100 DKGYNVKEDGVKE
+100 NKGYNVKKDGVKE

-134 DLQWSFQFYGIR
+134 DLQLSFQFYGIR

-170 CVDTVYVT
+170 RMDTVYVT
-178 GRITQSKYD
+178 GRITQSQYD
-187 RESNACR
+187 RWGRIE
-194 HESYSYAEQALRKQL
+194 HEGNSYAEQALRRQF
-209 RLGGGAFDRFYVAK
+209 RPGGGSFDRFYVAK

-228 FKTMVVKPTMDE
+228 FKTLVVKPTMDE
-240 LFIPG
+240 LNING
-245 GRIPVL
+245 NRIPIL

-267 YNQQVTIRS
+267 YNQQVNIRS

-284 LTNYPFLYE
+284 LTNYPFVWE

-299 RGTLSWSETGKL
+299 RGTLIWSETGKL

-323 AKRMEV
+323 EKQIEV
-329 CSYLAAKYHFTPT
+329 CRYLAAKHHFTPT
-342 ELKLMQMNVQINN
+342 EQKLMQMNVQISH
-355 AFISSLRMSS
+355 AFIACMRMQT
-365 PLFIKFRKIKEKYN
+365 PLHIKYRKGYDLYVKANHDNK
-379 ATRTSQDS
+379 
-387 KLPPKHFSM
+387 KLFPARFSI

-406 DLSFIKECPWDD
+406 DLSFIKDCPWDD
-418 PTISATQEYE
+418 PTFSATKYYE
-428 AVLNRLPD
+428 VFLSKLCS
-436 LPYYILFRSGT
+436 LFYNIMFIPGT
-447 EEWTYENDSINIFAA
+447 EKPSSENDSINIFAA

-474 HYLTTNL
+474 EYLTSHL
-481 YDRMA
+481 YSRMV
-486 NNPELRQKI
+486 NNPKLRQKVEG
-495 ASIVDD
+495 IVDD
-501 FKLPHAF
+501 FKLPHTKVLANPSLMV
-508 ALSKTALMYDLH
+508 ALNEYDTK
-520 DHEIRSYPADQ
+520 SYPANQ
-531 SIAADVIKKLYAPYK
+531 SIAADVIKKLSAPYK

-572 RRAEIDKEAVFLP
+572 RRAEIDREAIFLP
-585 VATPKFTSKQELK
+585 IATPKFTSRQELK

-612 LGEEELLRLYIAFQ
+612 LGEEELLRLYVAFQ

-643 TFGIPGYLFLDN
+643 TFGIPGRLFLEN
-655 YRKKK
+655 YRKKR

>member
-1 MKLLIITLL
+1 MKKTIIILCAMLFSLCTW
-10 LAFTGTNAVQAQ
+10 AQ
-22 TNWHVSSD
+22 TNGSASSD

-38 DFSALFTFGIE
+38 DFNALFTFGIE

-134 DLQWSFQFYGIR
+134 DLEWSFQFYGIR

-187 RESNACR
+187 RESNACY
-194 HESYSYAEQALRKQL
+194 HESYSYAERALRNQL
-209 RLGGGAFDRFYVAK
+209 RLGGGALDRFYVAK

-267 YNQQVTIRS
+267 YNQQVNIRS

-293 KEIADP
+293 REIAYMG
-299 RGTLSWSETGKL
+299 GTLSESQTGKL
-311 AADTWQPLHDEQ
+311 AAETWQPLHDEQ

-329 CSYLAAKYHFTPT
+329 CRYLAAKHHFTPT
-342 ELKLMQMNVQINN
+342 ELKLMQMNVQISD
-355 AFISSLRMSS
+355 AFISCIRMTS
-365 PLFIKFRKIKEKYN
+365 PLYLKYRKEYDLYVKAKYDK
-379 ATRTSQDS
+379 T
-387 KLPPKHFSM
+387 KLPQERFSV
-396 EDLEADSIFL
+396 EELEADSIFL
-406 DLSFIKECPWDD
+406 DLSFIKDCPWDD
-418 PTISATQEYE
+418 PTFSATKYYE
-428 AVLNRLPD
+428 TLLSKLLGLTHIMFAP
-436 LPYYILFRSGT
+436 GT
-447 EEWTYENDSINIFAA
+447 EKPSSENDSINIFAA
-462 AEQLGIGEALIG
+462 AEQLGIGEVLIG
-474 HYLTTNL
+474 YYLTADQ
-481 YDRMA
+481 YGKMK

-501 FKLPHAF
+501 FKLPHAI
-508 ALSKTALMYDLH
+508 ALSKMALMDNPH
-520 DHEIRSYPADQ
+520 GGGIRSYPADQ

-557 YRPDGLQKIDSLYQA
+557 YRPNGLQKIDSLYQA

>member
-1 MKLLIITLL
+1 MLFSLCTW
-10 LAFTGTNAVQAQ
+10 AQ
-22 TNWHVSSD
+22 TNGSASSD
-30 VVRTIEHP
+30 VVKTIEHP
-38 DFSALFTFGIE
+38 DFTALFTYDLE

-54 FGKEQTTL
+54 FSKEQTTL
-62 YFDFSHYTSTTFGF
+62 YFDFSHYTTTSFGF
-76 RSTTYLVDEE
+76 RSTTYLMDEE
-86 GKRYPIKSCKGFQL
+86 GKRYPIKGCKGFQL

-146 EKGQD
+146 EKGLD

-187 RESNACR
+187 RESNACY
-194 HESYSYAEQALRKQL
+194 HESYSYAERALRNQL
-209 RLGGGAFDRFYVAK
+209 RLGGGALDRFYVAK

-267 YNQQVTIRS
+267 YNQQVNIRS

-329 CSYLAAKYHFTPT
+329 CRYLAAKHHFTPT
-342 ELKLMQMNVQINN
+342 ELKLMQMNVQIND
-355 AFISSLRMSS
+355 AFISNIRMQT
-365 PLFIKFRKIKEKYN
+365 PFFLKERKAYDLYVKAKYDK
-379 ATRTSQDS
+379 T
-387 KLPPKHFSM
+387 KLPQARFSV
-396 EDLEADSIFL
+396 EDYEADSIYL
-406 DLSFIKECPWDD
+406 DLSFIKDCPWDD
-418 PTISATQEYE
+418 PTFSATKYYE
-428 AVLNRLPD
+428 TLLPK
-436 LPYYILFRSGT
+436 LLGLTWIMFVPGT
-447 EEWTYENDSINIFAA
+447 EKSSIENDSINIFAA
-462 AEQLGIGEALIG
+462 AEQLGIGEVLIG
-474 HYLTTNL
+474 YYLTADK
-481 YDRMA
+481 YGKMK

-495 ASIVDD
+495 EGIVDD

-508 ALSKTALMYDLH
+508 ALSKTALMDNLH
-520 DHEIRSYPADQ
+520 GGEIRSYPADQ